1 MVVKRPRPPI
11 FHNGR
16 SIKSSQSPA
25 NFLVF
30 DMHFWKHEIDD
41 SPLGKRAWCIQER
54 ALSPRTIH
62 FGKTQVAWECR
73 QLACNEVYKDGFLAG
88 TIQRR
93 AKGFLSTDRK
103 GTKAVRAHKW
113 LKSERALGEKQI
125 LALRPIGDPNG
136 FDEVY
141 SNTGYR
147 SIWREVIPRKST
159 VEDCFSEGVQ
169 LHDLVGLEAGP
180 LDELHLSSR
189 TRVELQWWDLAISPA
204 NLGPPRY
211 KYMSLIQQKWC
222 DIVKAYTECSL
233 SYTSDKLV
241 AIAGMAQMV
250 SDITQCQY
258 LAGLWRK
265 DLEHQLLWKVVS
277 PSPAAAR
284 DGTRDPSWSWA
295 SVDGGVEW
303 EHWQGG
309 SYPGKLDE
317 IKWLARIESCN
328 VKTITPNLFGQ
339 VASGSL
345 VITGPL
351 VVLKVTE
358 DEDPEPEVCDDMLE
372 ACGHGHEVDG
382 ADIFWDS
389 KELHG
394 LFGDK
399 RRHSVWKYKT
409 YHAAPACDTSSYGED
424 MFFMPIRLM
433 DYDYNQWNYEAP
445 MLQGLLLLPCPG
457 VRGTY
462 QRIGHLTLSEHQM
475 REALNT
481 WKRLLGSGTKIVDRR
496 FYRSALKNGEYTI
509 SIV

>member
-1 MVVKRPRPPI
+1 MR
-11 FHNGR
+11 
-16 SIKSSQSPA
+16 PA
-25 NFLVF
+25 NYLVF
-30 DMHFWKHEIDD
+30 DMHSWKHEIDD
-41 SPLGKRAWCIQER
+41 SPLGKRAWCLQER

-62 FGKTQVAWECR
+62 FGKTQIAWECR
-73 QLACNEVYKDGFLAG
+73 QLACNEVFQDEFLKG
-88 TIQRR
+88 TIRRR
-93 AKGFLSTDRK
+93 AKEFLLTDRK
-103 GTKAVRAHKW
+103 GTEAVRTYEW
-113 LKSERALGEKQI
+113 LKSQRDQREKKMLELRAIEEQS
-125 LALRPIGDPNG
+125 G

-141 SNTGYR
+141 LNTGPR
-147 SIWREVIPRKST
+147 SIWHQVSPRKSK
-159 VEDCFSEGVQ
+159 VEDAFSGGVQ
-169 LHDLVGLEAGP
+169 LHNLIGLEAEL
-180 LDELHLSSR
+180 LDELNLSPR
-189 TRVELQWWDLAISPA
+189 TRVELQWWDLAISPT
-204 NLGPPRY
+204 NVKPPRY

-222 DIVKAYTECSL
+222 DIVEAYTECIL

-250 SDITQCQY
+250 SHITQCQY

-277 PSPAAAR
+277 PSPAAAV
-284 DGTRDPSWSWA
+284 DGTRGPSWSWA

-309 SYPGKLDE
+309 SYPGKLDD
-317 IKWLARIESCN
+317 IKWLARIESCK

-351 VVLKVTE
+351 VVLKLSV
-358 DEDPEPEVCDDMLE
+358 DEEPEPEVCGDMLE
-372 ACGHGHEVDG
+372 ACGRGNEVDG

-389 KELHG
+389 LELYE
-394 LFGDK
+394 LFGNK
-399 RRHSVWKYKT
+399 RRHSAWKYKI
-409 YHAAPACDTSSYGED
+409 YHAAPTHDTSSYGED

-433 DYDYNQWNYEAP
+433 DYNYNQWDYEAP

-475 REALNT
+475 PEALNK
-481 WKRLLGSGTKIVDRR
+481 WQRILRSGTKIADRK
-496 FYRSALKNGEYTI
+496 FFQSALKNGEYTI
-509 SIV
+509 VIV